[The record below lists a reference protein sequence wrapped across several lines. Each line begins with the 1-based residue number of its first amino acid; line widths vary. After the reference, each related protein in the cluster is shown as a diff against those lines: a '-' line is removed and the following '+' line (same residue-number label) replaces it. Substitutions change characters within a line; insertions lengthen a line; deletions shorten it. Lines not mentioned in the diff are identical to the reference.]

1 MVYLGD
7 LGYFR
12 GKLDFTGKIYY
23 NIDDNRK
30 RRIE

>member
-1 MVYLGD
+1 MVYLTD
-7 LGYFR
+7 LGNFQEI
-12 GKLDFTGKIYY
+12 LVFTGKIYY